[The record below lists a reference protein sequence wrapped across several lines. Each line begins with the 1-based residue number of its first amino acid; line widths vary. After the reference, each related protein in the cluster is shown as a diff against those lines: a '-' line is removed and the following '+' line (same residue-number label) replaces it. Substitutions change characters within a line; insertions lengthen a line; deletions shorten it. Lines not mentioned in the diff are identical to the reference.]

1 MRRPQKKGSPRR
13 ALFFGKICDMKKLL
27 CVVAAMSALGATAK
41 APWRNPEVNSIN
53 RLPARAIAVP
63 CESEALSLAIAKGE
77 KCRTASKWLKSLDGT
92 WDFKWKHNITEKAW
106 EKSAKIKVPGCW
118 QLQGDYD
125 PALYVNTRYPI
136 AGFKV
141 GDPMVEPL
149 KHYTS
154 HYYRNPVGCYS
165 RTFTLPKDWKGRRTV
180 IHFGGVSSAMYVR
193 LNGKEVGYSEDS
205 RLPAEFDLTPYL
217 KEGENSLEVEVL
229 KHSDGTFLECQDFW
243 RLSGIFRSVWLVS
256 ERHDVAK
263 DLIVSATL
271 SDDYTTGTLVV
282 TDENGNTLLEKT
294 YTNPKLWSCEAP
306 NLYYETIAFKEK
318 GWFFPKT
325 DYRTVAFGFR
335 KIEIKDSVVYIN
347 GKRALF
353 MGTNRHEM
361 EPETGYTVT
370 FAGMKKDLAIMKSLN
385 INAVRTSHYPND
397 PTWYELC
404 DREGLYVVCEANIE
418 SHGTGYGA
426 DTLAKNALY
435 RDAHVERNANM
446 VKTFRNHPSIIF
458 WSLGNEAGDGP
469 NFVDAYKAVRVLDA
483 TRPVQYERAQD
494 TDHSDIK
501 CPMYERP
508 QAVENYVKNDP
519 KKPYILC
526 EYTHAMGNSN
536 GGIQYYWDL
545 VRKYPSAQGGF
556 IWDFVDQALWKT
568 DKHGTWLS
576 YGGDRGDQPNDDNFC
591 CNGFVTADRNLHPG
605 AHEVKHAYQPI
616 HVDAWNWATKTAT
629 IWNAYRFTTLDGV
642 RGVWTVAKDGK
653 TVAFGVL
660 NLAGFAP
667 DTVKELKVDAP
678 DGDAITFAFYR
689 NDEEEPFAHDQFAKP
704 FNPVEKA
711 SEPST
716 RDLVAPLFKFNLY
729 RAQTDN
735 DRGWG
740 MGNVCKMWHE
750 ATLSQKLPE
759 GCTSKLEAKR
769 VKGGTIIVDW
779 TFTANA
785 VTNLP
790 PIPRVGLTFNIP
802 KDFTQ
807 VKWYGLGPWENYQ
820 DRATAALLGEW
831 SASIGLV
838 SGLRGA
844 DGKIDAPADRLNPDN
859 YTECGEQGYRT
870 GCRWVEFRNADGKT
884 IKVTALNAPFGF
896 NAWSYTQ
903 EMLEK
908 AKHQWDLKKA
918 DDITVNIDAVQMG
931 VGGDDSWG
939 ARPHPQHLPGAG
951 TYRLRFA
958 VDGL

>member
-1 MRRPQKKGSPRR
+1 MRKMLCAAV
-13 ALFFGKICDMKKLL
+13 ALT
-27 CVVAAMSALGATAK
+27 AMGTWAEK
-41 APWRNPEVNSIN
+41 APWRDPTVNSIN

-63 CESEALSLAIAKGE
+63 CESEALALAIAKGE
-77 KCRTASKWLKSLDGT
+77 KCRTASKWLESLDGT
-92 WDFKWKHNITEKAW
+92 WDFKWKHTVDAKDW

-136 AGFKV
+136 AGYKI
-141 GDPMVEPL
+141 GDPMVEPP
-149 KHYTS
+149 KQYTS
-154 HYYRNPVGCYS
+154 HYYRNPVGLYS
-165 RTFTLPKDWKGRRTV
+165 RTFTLPKGWKGRRTV

-217 KEGENSLEVEVL
+217 AEGENKLEVEVL
-229 KHSDGTFLECQDFW
+229 KHCDGTYLEDQDFW

-271 SDDYTTGTLVV
+271 SDDYKTGTLVV
-282 TDENGNTLLEKT
+282 TDENGNKLLEKT
-294 YTNPKLWSCEAP
+294 YANPKLWSCEAP
-306 NLYYETIAFKEK
+306 NLYYETICYKGE
-318 GWFFPKT
+318 GWFFPQH

-335 KIEIKDSVVYIN
+335 KIEIKDSVYYIN
-347 GKRALF
+347 GKRALI

-361 EPETGYTVT
+361 EPATGYTVT
-370 FAGMKKDLAIMKSLN
+370 LEGMKKDIAIMKSLN
-385 INAVRTSHYPND
+385 INAVRTSHYPTD

-404 DREGLYVVCEANIE
+404 DRAGLYVCCEANVE
-418 SHGTGYGA
+418 AHGVDGFYG
-426 DTLAKNALY
+426 DGREWLPKNPLY
-435 RDAHVERNANM
+435 RGAIVERGVNM
-446 VKTFRNHPSIIF
+446 VKTFRNHASIVF
-458 WSLGNEAGDGP
+458 WSLGNESGDGP
-469 NFVDAYKAVRVLDA
+469 AFVDSYKAVKALDA
-483 TRPVQYERAQD
+483 TRPVQYEGAQD

-501 CPMYERP
+501 CPMYHRP
-508 QAVENYVKNDP
+508 WVVENYVKNNP
-519 KKPYILC
+519 KKPHILC

-556 IWDFVDQALWKT
+556 IWDFVDQTLWKT
-568 DKHGTWLS
+568 DKRGTWLS

-605 AHEVKHAYQPI
+605 AYEVKHAYQPI
-616 HVDAWNWATKTAT
+616 RVDAWDWATKTAT
-629 IWNAYRFTTLDGV
+629 IWNGYRFTSLDNV
-642 RGVWTVAKDGK
+642 KGVWTVAKDGK
-653 TVAFGVL
+653 TVATGVL

-667 DTVKELKVDAP
+667 DRVKTLKVDAP
-678 DGDAITFAFYR
+678 DGDAITFTFAR
-689 NDEEEPFAHDQFAKP
+689 KDETESFAHDQFTKP
-704 FNPVEKA
+704 FKPVEMA

-716 RDLVAPLFKFNLY
+716 RDLVAPLFKFNLW

-740 MGNVCKMWHE
+740 MGGVCKTWHD
-750 ATLSQKLPE
+750 ATLSQKLPA
-759 GCTSKLEAKR
+759 GCTSTLEAKR
-769 VKGGTIIVDW
+769 VKGGTIVVDW
-779 TFTANA
+779 TFTAA
-785 VTNLP
+785 PAKPGAKLP

-807 VKWYGLGPWENYQ
+807 VKWYGLGPHENYQ

-838 SGLRGA
+838 SGLMGA
-844 DGKIDAPADRLNPDN
+844 DGKIDYPADRLNPDN

-870 GCRWVEFRNADGKT
+870 GCRWVEFKNAAGKT
-884 IKVTALNAPFGF
+884 IKVTALNMPFGF
-896 NAWSYTQ
+896 NAWPYTQ
-903 EMLEK
+903 DTLDK
-908 AKHQWDLKKA
+908 AKHQWELKKA
-918 DDITVNIDAVQMG
+918 GAITVNVDAAQMG

-939 ARPHPQHLPGAG
+939 ARPHDRHMLGAG